1 MTRSERE
8 CVDDLMAWEREAQ
21 RANVLVDILGSCV
34 RTEQASR
41 EGRLP
46 REIDDRCVVILGIE

>member
-1 MTRSERE
+1 
-8 CVDDLMAWEREAQ
+8 MAWEREAQ

-46 REIDDRCVVILGIE
+46 REIDDRRVVILGIE